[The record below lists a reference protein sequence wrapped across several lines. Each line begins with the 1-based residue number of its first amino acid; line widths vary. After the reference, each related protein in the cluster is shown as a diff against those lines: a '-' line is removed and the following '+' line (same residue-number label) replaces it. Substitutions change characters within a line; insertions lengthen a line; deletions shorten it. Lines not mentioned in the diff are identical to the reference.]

1 MERTDDST
9 CLYHTSCSACGSSD
23 ANAVY
28 TSGTAYCFSCG
39 TWSVCND
46 ISTNSRKANK
56 KMRDDLLN
64 GEYKELKARAIPKA
78 ICSQYNYKL
87 GVDNKG
93 DTCQIATYYNKD
105 KQPIAQKLRYKDKTF
120 KFIGEPKEVL
130 LYGQQLFASGGKKL
144 TITEGELDAL
154 AVATAFDGKY
164 PVVSIPNGAQA
175 AKKAITK
182 SLEWV
187 TSFEEIYLW
196 FDNDAP
202 GLRAIEEVLDILPI
216 GKVKIIKHE
225 TYKDASDVLVNV
237 GKSGV
242 VNTFYNAESYR
253 PDGFINPVDILEEVV
268 KPIEWGLPWFYEK
281 LTKVSYGRRYG
292 EIVALGAGV
301 SVGKT
306 DFLMQQIAFDLQAG
320 YHVSTFML
328 EQSKIETIQRVAGKL
343 DGTFYHLPDVA
354 YDVEK
359 LKTTVTNMNN
369 LHVYDNFGKIDWET
383 IKGKIRAA
391 VHSFDCRLFY
401 IDNLTAL
408 NAHADDERRN
418 LDALMEEIASLAK
431 ELNIWILLVSHLNP
445 PKSGASHEAGGKV
458 EQGQF
463 TGSRAIMRW
472 ASFMLGV
479 ERNTLH
485 DDPKERC
492 KGLVRCIK
500 DRFSGK
506 ATGQTIGFVYDTE
519 TGMTLEADEVKQ
531 LEMFDEEE
539 DY

>member
-1 MERTDDST
+1 MEANDSQL
-9 CLYHTSCSACGSSD
+9 LYHSSCSSCGSSD
-23 ANAVY
+23 ANAIY
-28 TSGTAYCFSCG
+28 ASGTAYCFSCG
-39 TWSVCND
+39 NWSVVDDSVCNNRR
-46 ISTNSRKANK
+46 TKT
-56 KMRDDLLN
+56 MRDDLLN
-64 GEYKELKARAIPKA
+64 GEAKALKARGIPA
-78 ICSQYNYKL
+78 NICSQYNYKI
-87 GVDNKG
+87 GIDNKG
-93 DTCQIATYYNKD
+93 NSCQIATYYNKD
-105 KQPIAQKLRYKDKTF
+105 KQPVAQKLRYKDKTF
-120 KFIGEPKEVL
+120 KFIGESKEAL
-130 LYGQQLFASGGKKL
+130 LYGQHLWSSGGKKL
-144 TITEGELDAL
+144 TITEGEIDAL
-154 AVATAFDGKY
+154 SVAVAFDGKY
-164 PVVSIPNGAQA
+164 PVVSIPNGAQG
-175 AKKAITK
+175 AKKAIIK

-202 GLRAIEEVLDILPI
+202 GLKAIEEVLDILPI
-216 GKVKIIKHE
+216 GKVKIIRHE
-225 TYKDASDVLVNV
+225 EYKDASDVLINV

-242 VNTFYNAESYR
+242 VNTFYNAEAYK
-253 PDGFINPVDILEEVV
+253 PDGFISPIDILEDVI
-268 KPIEWGLPWFYEK
+268 KPIEWGIPWLYEK
-281 LTKVSYGRRYG
+281 LNKVSYGRRYG
-292 EIVALGAGV
+292 EVVAIGAGV

-306 DFLMQQIAFDLQAG
+306 DFVMQQIAEDLKNKH
-320 YHVSTFML
+320 HVATFML
-328 EQSKIETIQRVAGKL
+328 EQSKVETLQRIAGKI
-343 DGTFYHLPDVA
+343 DGTFYHLPDVE

-359 LKTTVTNMNN
+359 LKATVTSLNN
-369 LHVYDNFGKIDWET
+369 LHIYDNFGKIDWET

-391 VHSFDCRLFY
+391 VHSFDCRIFY

-418 LDALMEEIASLAK
+418 LDSLMEEIASLAK

-445 PKSGASHEAGGKV
+445 PKSGASHESGGKV

-472 ASFMLGV
+472 CQFLLGV

-519 TGMTLEADEVKQ
+519 TGMTLEADDIKQ

>member
-1 MERTDDST
+1 MEANGSQL
-9 CLYHTSCSACGSSD
+9 LYHSSCGSCGSSD
-23 ANAVY
+23 ANAIY
-28 TSGTAYCFSCG
+28 ASGTAYCFSCG
-39 TWSVCND
+39 NWSVVDNSVCNNRR
-46 ISTNSRKANK
+46 TKT
-56 KMRDDLLN
+56 MRDDLLN
-64 GEYKELKARAIPKA
+64 GEAKALKARGIPA
-78 ICSQYNYKL
+78 NICSQYNYKI

-93 DTCQIATYYNKD
+93 NSCQIATYYNKD

-120 KFIGEPKEVL
+120 KFIGESKEAL
-130 LYGQQLFASGGKKL
+130 LYGQHLWSSGGKKL
-144 TITEGELDAL
+144 TITEGEIDAL
-154 AVATAFDGKY
+154 SVAVAFDGKY
-164 PVVSIPNGAQA
+164 PVVSIPNGAQG
-175 AKKAITK
+175 AKKAIIK

-202 GLRAIEEVLDILPI
+202 GLQAIEEVLDILPI
-216 GKVKIIKHE
+216 GKVKIIRHE
-225 TYKDASDVLVNV
+225 EYKDASDVLINV

-242 VNTFYNAESYR
+242 VNTFYNAEAYK
-253 PDGFINPVDILEEVV
+253 PDGFISPIDILEDVI
-268 KPIEWGLPWFYEK
+268 KPIEWGIPWLYEK
-281 LTKVSYGRRYG
+281 LNKVSYGRRYG
-292 EIVALGAGV
+292 EVVAIGAGV

-306 DFLMQQIAFDLQAG
+306 DFVMQQIAEDLKNKH
-320 YHVSTFML
+320 HVATFML
-328 EQSKIETIQRVAGKL
+328 EQSKVETLQRIAGKI
-343 DGTFYHLPDVA
+343 DGTFYHLPDVE

-359 LKTTVTNMNN
+359 LKATVTSLNN
-369 LHVYDNFGKIDWET
+369 LHIYDNFGKIDWET

-391 VHSFDCRLFY
+391 VHSFDCRIFY

-418 LDALMEEIASLAK
+418 LDSLMEEIASLAK

-445 PKSGASHEAGGKV
+445 PKSGASHESGGKV

-472 ASFMLGV
+472 CQFLLGV

-485 DDPKERC
+485 EDPKERC

-519 TGMTLEADEVKQ
+519 TGMTLEADDIKQ